1 MTIEDVDKNFVFHPF
16 TNARDHAEHGPL
28 TIVKGQGSTLTDTR
42 GKEYLD
48 AMAGLWC
55 VNIGYGNA
63 EMAESPRAQPLKLPY
78 YHTFA
83 SMGNEPV
90 AQLAQRLIAMA
101 PGEMSKVFFG
111 NSGSDANDTQVK
123 LVWYYNNVLGRP
135 QKKKIISRDRGYHG
149 VTVMSGRLWGLP

>member
-1 MTIEDVDKNFVFHPF
+1 MNIEDVDKNFVFHPF

-63 EMAESPRAQPLKLPY
+63 EMAESLRA
-78 YHTFA
+78 
-83 SMGNEPV
+83 
-90 AQLAQRLIAMA
+90 AQLEVVLPLTQGR
-101 PGEMSKVFFG
+101 
-111 NSGSDANDTQVK
+111 DTTT
-123 LVWYYNNVLGRP
+123 W
-135 QKKKIISRDRGYHG
+135 
-149 VTVMSGRLWGLP
+149 LWLLMTP